1 MGAWGIG
8 SFENDAA
15 GDWTAHFRAT
25 PGVHLLRD
33 AFEAVNGTTDYIEV
47 DLGGAAIA
55 AAETLA
61 AAKGSPCRNLPPELV
76 AWAEAN
82 AAIATPLLTE
92 AALAAIGRVLDT
104 KASEIAELWAEGED
118 FAGWRAL
125 IEDLKRRLT

>member
-15 GDWTAHFRAT
+15 GDWSAHFRTA
-25 PGVHLLRD
+25 PALHLIRD
-33 AFEAVNGTTDYIEV
+33 TFEAVNCTGEYIEV

-61 AAKGSPCRNLPPELV
+61 AAKGRPCRDLPPELL

-82 AAIATPLLTE
+82 TAIATPMLTE

-104 KASEIAELWAEGED
+104 QSSEIAELWAEGED
-118 FAGWRAL
+118 FAEWLAL
-125 IEDLKRRLT
+125 VEDLKRRLA